1 MAETGVDLLRICAF
15 CPNPCRSEIPEAVAD
30 QRESRTP
37 SALAFLAVAVN
48 DGFMQADAPT
58 KAALSDLELAELC
71 RPACAYGFDVPSA
84 LRDFVKAHFSEGA
97 DGG

>member
-1 MAETGVDLLRICAF
+1 MAETGIDLLRICAY

-48 DGFMQADAPT
+48 EGFVRADSAT
-58 KAALSDLELAELC
+58 EAALGDLELAELC
-71 RPACAYGFDVPSA
+71 RPACAYGFDVPSE
-84 LRDFVKAHFSEGA
+84 LRAFAKAQFHEGA
-97 DGG
+97 DDD